1 MLLLTGMVHLRP
13 KTPTQPRE
21 IPTAINM
28 RPILMD
34 LPTKQDFLPPSI
46 PTPNDKGQSTME
58 FLLAFTFVFT
68 LIFLIFQVGVN
79 FTNGYLVHYA
89 TYVAS
94 RTYLVIDNNS
104 NNIASGD
111 EDAKGRAISVFNQFP
126 VDKFV
131 PGFVSEL
138 KINHPMQIPNNL
150 FVGAWV
156 EYPEKFGIS
165 DMIGGIKD
173 VSLRSES
180 FLGREPSRVTC
191 LTRICEAMKEIG
203 GTCGDHTTFFDDGC

>member
-1 MLLLTGMVHLRP
+1 MHTLIGMVLHHPGMKIR
-13 KTPTQPRE
+13 PRE
-21 IPTAINM
+21 IPTATNM
-28 RPILMD
+28 KPILMD
-34 LPTKQDFLPPSI
+34 LPTKQDFSPLSILIPS
-46 PTPNDKGQSTME
+46 DRGQSTME
-58 FLLAFTFVFT
+58 FLLAFTFVFA

-89 TYVAS
+89 TFVAS

-104 NNIASGD
+104 NTISSGD

-131 PGFVSEL
+131 PGFRSEL
-138 KINHPMQIPNNL
+138 KINHPMMIPNNL

-165 DMIGGIKD
+165 DLIGGIKD

>member
-1 MLLLTGMVHLRP
+1 MHSLTGMVLH
-13 KTPTQPRE
+13 QPVTKIRARE
-21 IPTAINM
+21 IPTATNM
-28 RPILMD
+28 RPILME
-34 LPTKQDFLPPSI
+34 LSTKQDFSPPSI
-46 PTPNDKGQSTME
+46 LILNERGQSTME

-89 TYVAS
+89 TFVAS

-131 PGFVSEL
+131 PGFRSEL

>member
-1 MLLLTGMVHLRP
+1 MLILTGMVHLRP
-13 KTPTQPRE
+13 KTPTQTRE
-21 IPTAINM
+21 IPTATNM
-28 RPILMD
+28 RLILMD
-34 LPTKQDFLPPSI
+34 QPTKQDFSPLSI
-46 PTPNDKGQSTME
+46 PIRNDRGQSTME

-89 TYVAS
+89 TFVAS

-104 NNIASGD
+104 NSIASGD

-131 PGFVSEL
+131 PGFRSEL

>member
-1 MLLLTGMVHLRP
+1 MHLLTGMDHPRP
-13 KTPTQPRE
+13 RTKTQPRGM
-21 IPTAINM
+21 PTATNM
-28 RPILMD
+28 KPILMD
-34 LPTKQDFLPPSI
+34 QPTKQDFSHPSTLI
-46 PTPNDKGQSTME
+46 PSDRGQSTME

-79 FTNGYLVHYA
+79 FTNGYLIHYA
-89 TYVAS
+89 TFVAS

-104 NNIASGD
+104 NNISSGD
-111 EDAKGRAISVFNQFP
+111 QDARGRAISVFNQFP

-131 PGFVSEL
+131 PGFRSEL
-138 KINHPMQIPNNL
+138 KINHPMTIPNNL
-150 FVGAWV
+150 FVGAWL

-165 DMIGGIKD
+165 DLIGGIKD

-191 LTRICEAMKEIG
+191 LVRICEAMREVG

>member
-1 MLLLTGMVHLRP
+1 MHSRTGMALPQPVM
-13 KTPTQPRE
+13 KTQQRE
-21 IPTAINM
+21 IPIVINM
-28 RPILMD
+28 RLILMD
-34 LPTKQDFLPPSI
+34 PVMKQDFSPPSTLI
-46 PTPNDKGQSTME
+46 PSESGQSTME
-58 FLLAFTFVFT
+58 FLLAFTFVFS

-104 NNIASGD
+104 NTISSGD

-131 PGFVSEL
+131 PGFRSEL
-138 KINHPMQIPNNL
+138 KINHPMTIPNNL

-165 DMIGGIKD
+165 DLIGGIKD

-180 FLGREPSRVTC
+180 FLGREPSRVAC
-191 LTRICEAMKEIG
+191 LVRICEAMKEVG